1 MKSFRKIFT
10 TLIGFDR
17 RERRGTYILSVMLV
31 VLLVVRLVAFSP
43 GKVPE
48 DVAIL
53 ASLTP
58 VAGSEQSGAN
68 EAVRLPVLFSFDPND
83 ATYDDLLK
91 LGLTERQAHTLM
103 NYRSSGA
110 HFRRPE
116 DLLKV
121 YGVDSATALRL
132 IPYIIIA
139 DKSPDRRRDGLPN
152 KDALTE
158 KLFSDRA
165 QSSPGATEKL
175 SSDRMQRSPGATEK
189 LSSDG
194 AVRFSSGSERPSY
207 GSERPSHGSEKSL
220 ATARKLF
227 SKPLTDLNR
236 CTALELAQL
245 PGIGP
250 VLSERIVRYR
260 RLLGGF
266 IDTQQL
272 GEVYGLD
279 STVISLITPHLTL
292 TFDSVTPIVLD
303 SASFGDLAR
312 HPYVGYE
319 TARAVTRYRSIA
331 GSPLTLGVMVD
342 QSVITHQQAER
353 LAPYVKPSPGTA
365 GDDYEFISS
374 KVLK

>member
-10 TLIGFDR
+10 ALIGFDR

-48 DVAIL
+48 DL
-53 ASLTP
+53 ATLATLTP
-58 VAGSEQSGAN
+58 VVGSELSDKKKEPMS
-68 EAVRLPVLFSFDPND
+68 EALFNFDPND
-83 ATYDDLLK
+83 ATYDDMLK
-91 LGLTERQAHTLM
+91 LGFTERQARTLV

-110 HFRRPE
+110 YFRRPE

-139 DKSPDRRRDGLPN
+139 DKGPDRR
-152 KDALTE
+152 KDSWHNQAAFTKTLS
-158 KLFSDRA
+158 SDRA
-165 QSSPGATEKL
+165 QSSPGANKQL
-175 SSDRMQRSPGATEK
+175 SSYGA
-189 LSSDG
+189 
-194 AVRFSSGSERPSY
+194 ERPSS
-207 GSERPSHGSEKSL
+207 GSERPSHGSEKSA

-266 IDTQQL
+266 IDTRQL
-272 GEVYGLD
+272 DEVYGLD
-279 STVISLITPHLTL
+279 SAVISLITPHLTL
-292 TFDSVTPIVLD
+292 TFDSVTPLVLD

-319 TARAVTRYRSIA
+319 TARLVTRYRSIA
-331 GSPLTLGVMVD
+331 GPPLKLGVMVN
-342 QSVITHQQAER
+342 QGVITHEQAER
-353 LAPYVKPSPGTA
+353 LAPYVKPLPGTA